1 MKTNLAVTLTPN
13 IDECGKRHRIRG
25 GAALLVLGM
34 VLLVVWAFPSGHA
47 LPWVLGVL
55 GVAVGAFMI
64 YEGKHGW
71 CVLRAM
77 GFKTRF

>member
-1 MKTNLAVTLTPN
+1 MLTPN

-25 GAALLVLGM
+25 GVALLVLGM
-34 VLLVVWAFPSGHA
+34 VLLVVWALPSGHV

-55 GVAVGAFMI
+55 GVGTGAFMI
-64 YEGKHGW
+64 YEGRHAW